1 LPTGNALW
9 LIDETPAYL
18 VTEYDQDPKN
28 VQVHVSLAT
37 LYSNAA
43 GFPGS
48 TYDFDKEVHSGWT
61 TTSSLSS
68 TTKASIDASVEGVIE
83 AWTPKVSA
91 SVAHE
96 VTAATSIT
104 NQASYDTEVKLH
116 FDLSKPVYL
125 YQAQVAVTAPGYGQ
139 ITGFGGYFTTGDP
152 LPPISVGLPASFE
165 PVVAERAQPPARITT
180 YNYVAV

>member
-9 LIDETPAYL
+9 LIDETPNYL
-18 VTEYDQDPKN
+18 VTEYDEDPKN
-28 VQVHVSLAT
+28 VQVQISLAT

-43 GFPGS
+43 SLPGS
-48 TYDFDKEVHSGWT
+48 TYDFDQKVHSGWT
-61 TTSSLSS
+61 VSSSLTS

-116 FDLSKPVYL
+116 FDLSHPVYL
-125 YQAQVAVTAPGYGQ
+125 YQAQVTVTAPGYGQ
-139 ITGFGGYFTTGDP
+139 IVGYGGYFSTGEP
-152 LPPISVGLPASFE
+152 LSPISVGLAASFD
-165 PVVAERAQPPARITT
+165 PVIVKHAQPPARIPAH
-180 YNYVAV
+180 NYVVV